1 MPRDSGPTR
10 RSLVDAAE
18 LLFVEKGLDVPL
30 GEITKAAGQRNT
42 GAVHYH
48 FGGRDGLLRA
58 ILDRHVPV
66 IAARRADLLAE
77 AGRTPGDPVG
87 YARALVLPITELL
100 YGSPADR
107 AYLQISVRLI
117 ADPTSAV
124 APYLGGDDVL
134 AVVDAAIA
142 ALHPP
147 APDAYRERAFL
158 AVQMVGLLCAQ
169 RAARGDVSPRPD
181 AIVRTG
187 ELTRAEYEAHLTAIL
202 TGALVPLAPPE
213 GS

>member
-10 RSLVDAAE
+10 RLLIDAAE
-18 LLFVEKGLDVPL
+18 QLFVEKGLDVPL

-66 IAARRADLLAE
+66 MAARRGALLTE
-77 AGRTPGDPVG
+77 ALAAPADPVG
-87 YARALVLPITELL
+87 YARALVLPVTDLL
-100 YGSPADR
+100 YGPPADR

-117 ADPTSAV
+117 GDPTSSV
-124 APYLGGDDVL
+124 AAYLGGDDVL
-134 AVVDAAIA
+134 AVVDAAIT
-142 ALHPP
+142 ALRP
-147 APDAYRERAFL
+147 PDAEAFRERAFL

-169 RAARGDVSPRPD
+169 RAARGDAAPRPD

-187 ELTRAEYEAHLTAIL
+187 LLTRPEYEAHLVAIL
-202 TGALVPLAPPE
+202 AGALAVA
-213 GS
+213 

>member
-10 RSLVDAAE
+10 RLLIDAAE

-30 GEITKAAGQRNT
+30 GEITRAAGQRNT

-66 IAARRADLLAE
+66 IAARRAELLDE
-77 AGRTPGDPVG
+77 AGRTPLDPSG

-100 YGSPADR
+100 YGAPADR
-107 AYLQISVRLI
+107 AYLQISVRLVG
-117 ADPTSAV
+117 DPTSAV

-134 AVVDAAIA
+134 AVVDTAIA

-147 APDAYRERAFL
+147 SPDAYRERAFL

-169 RAARGDVSPRPD
+169 RAARGEVTPRPD

-187 ELTRAEYEAHLTAIL
+187 ELTRAEFESHLTTII
-202 TGALVPLAPPE
+202 TGTLVPPE
-213 GS
+213 HP